1 MRSEGS
7 REVAFYSLLYASVD
21 GVKLTN
27 DQATITKGSTIVNLK
42 ESYLK
47 TLSVG
52 QHKLYFTFDNGY
64 GEATFNVA
72 AKPVPAASKPA
83 DSPTKPAVAQ
93 AAPVAQPVVYAV
105 PKTGY
110 DNNMLGML
118 SMLGLS
124 SCLLLV
130 IYFNKKLNRNT
141 K

>member
-52 QHKLYFTFDNGY
+52 QHKLYFTFNNGY

-72 AKPVPAASKPA
+72 AKPVVTPV
-83 DSPTKPAVAQ
+83 PTKPAVAQ

-118 SMLGLS
+118 SMLVVS